1 MTTEPNRLTLTTL
14 AETIR
19 KDLSAADLGLTEH
32 GFTRLS
38 ENIARAILLA
48 IEAHVEERHRP
59 EPEYG
64 ELERNG

>member
-1 MTTEPNRLTLTTL
+1 MTTEHTRPTLTTL

-19 KDLSAADLGLTEH
+19 QDLSAADLGLTEQA
-32 GFTRLS
+32 FTRLS
-38 ENIARAILLA
+38 ENIAQAILLA
-48 IEAHVEERHRP
+48 IEAHTAESHRP

>member
-1 MTTEPNRLTLTTL
+1 MTTEHTRPPLATL

-19 KDLSAADLGLTEH
+19 QDVAPADLGLTEQAL
-32 GFTRLS
+32 TRLS
-38 ENIARAILLA
+38 QNIARAILLA